1 MNGLSL
7 HIESPRTINPL
18 FIISLFSR
26 MDTDILI
33 NIKNSRDSVNILF
46 DQNDSL
52 GTSPLLPGGAG
63 YFQGGGGHETILPVI
78 GGVIFISIED

>member
-1 MNGLSL
+1 
-7 HIESPRTINPL
+7 
-18 FIISLFSR
+18 

-52 GTSPLLPGGAG
+52 GTSPLLPGGG
-63 YFQGGGGHETILPVI
+63 RLFSGGGG
-78 GGVIFISIED
+78 GS